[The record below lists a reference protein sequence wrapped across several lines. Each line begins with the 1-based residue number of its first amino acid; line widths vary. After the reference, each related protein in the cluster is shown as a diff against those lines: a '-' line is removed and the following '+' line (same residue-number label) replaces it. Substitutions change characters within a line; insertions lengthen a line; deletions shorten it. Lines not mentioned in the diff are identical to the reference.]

1 MPLKITP
8 SKKPLPMAKRSLLR
22 QSSQIPTEIAPLISS
37 DSVQSP
43 PEVASEKE
51 QVDHSESVGSSWQTA
66 TSRRSAR
73 TLHRVQP
80 VISSRTV
87 VMYDDVMNNPP
98 PASAVTSTTSVVEAS
113 TLASA
118 ESSVSTVDNN
128 SSVGLP
134 TSVVDSTSVLSNPS
148 PDVNPTPVVNP
159 TSVVESLAPAMTLVN
174 PITGELTT
182 LTAQQQQYIT
192 QATVTALSLT
202 SDALAQRT
210 LSQNLDSNRSQNVPI
225 FSESVY
231 VQPELSKTLR
241 KKQKK
246 AMNKLRLPN
255 LSQSSESTVVSTSAS
270 LSSPVQSPVSI
281 GTTHLVSDNTVAP
294 SRYNPYQEKTIFLK
308 GKIDRKLL

>member
-1 MPLKITP
+1 
-8 SKKPLPMAKRSLLR
+8 
-22 QSSQIPTEIAPLISS
+22 
-37 DSVQSP
+37 
-43 PEVASEKE
+43 
-51 QVDHSESVGSSWQTA
+51 
-66 TSRRSAR
+66 
-73 TLHRVQP
+73 
-80 VISSRTV
+80 
-87 VMYDDVMNNPP
+87 
-98 PASAVTSTTSVVEAS
+98 
-113 TLASA
+113 
-118 ESSVSTVDNN
+118 
-128 SSVGLP
+128 
-134 TSVVDSTSVLSNPS
+134 
-148 PDVNPTPVVNP
+148 
-159 TSVVESLAPAMTLVN
+159 MTLVN

-225 FSESVY
+225 FSESVD

-308 GKIDRKLL
+308 GKIDRKTALTVVHNLKSIDCPFFPC